1 MQFPWLILV
10 GVVTDLSAE
19 ETNMSQSIKSNRKWI
34 WIIAGI
40 VVVAILAA
48 AVLNFRSGLQND
60 NAQIQDGTG
69 EIVTA
74 FIGQLSANAS
84 ASGQIQSQ
92 RDAQLSLGTAG
103 EVAEIFVE
111 VGDEVKA
118 GTPLLKLDTARLERA
133 VESAEQALAIQEA
146 NLATLIKPPSAADLT
161 AAEASVTS
169 ARSQLQDLLASPTE
183 EDIAASEANVRAAQA
198 NVWSASEQLQLA
210 QSGATEAEIASAQ
223 AELIAAIGQQGST
236 QELYDQLLECF
247 TVEFPGGGDTEICP
261 GFGPPEERTR
271 FNLEAAKANTEAA
284 QAQLDALLAGPDA
297 DAVSI
302 AQASLATASARLEA
316 AQANHDLLLKGPS
329 EDQIAAAEAN
339 LAQAE
344 ANLEALRDGPSS
356 AQVVAAE
363 TAVEQ
368 ARINLQRA
376 INDLE
381 EATLL
386 APFSGVV
393 TAVNVNEGEVAN
405 GILVEMYDPDGL
417 EVVLEVDEV
426 DIGKISLS
434 QPAIITLEAWPD
446 VEIMGEVASIAPEA
460 ISNESALVVYQV
472 FLSLS
477 QTELPVLAGMT
488 ANADLLTA
496 EEEEV
501 LLVPNAAINADRSTG
516 TYSVNLVTIDANG
529 DQRIEEVEVA
539 IGLRDGNYTQIT
551 DGLTEGDQLLVG
563 EDLPVFQFGEDE
575 PPEEGFGGDSGRPQ
589 GGPPF
594 GG

>member
-1 MQFPWLILV
+1 M
-10 GVVTDLSAE
+10 
-19 ETNMSQSIKSNRKWI
+19 NQSTKSKRKWI
-34 WIIAGI
+34 WIIVG
-40 VVVAILAA
+40 VVVIAILAA
-48 AVLNFRSGLQND
+48 AVLNFRGGLQND
-60 NAQIQDGTG
+60 NEGVQDGTG

-74 FIGQLSANAS
+74 FIGQLSANAT
-84 ASGQIQSQ
+84 ASGQIQAQ
-92 RDAQLSLGTAG
+92 RDAQLSMGTTG

-111 VGDEVKA
+111 VGDEVEA
-118 GTPLLKLDTARLERA
+118 GAPLLKLDTAGLGRA

-146 NLATLIKPPSAADLT
+146 NLTTLLKPPNAADLA
-161 AAEASVTS
+161 AAEASVAS
-169 ARSQLQDLLASPTE
+169 ARSQLEDLLAGPAE

-198 NVWSASEQLQLA
+198 NVWSASEQLELA

-223 AELIAAIGQQGST
+223 AELIAALGQQEST

-247 TVEFPGGGDTEICP
+247 TIEFPGGGDTEICP

-271 FNLEAAKANTEAA
+271 FNLEAAKANTAAA

-302 AQASLATASARLEA
+302 AQASLAAANARLDVA
-316 AQANHDLLLKGPS
+316 RANHDLLMKGPS
-329 EDQIAAAEAN
+329 EDQIEAAEAN

-344 ANLEALRDGPSS
+344 ANLEALRDGPSN

-368 ARINLQRA
+368 ARISLQRA
-376 INDLE
+376 MNDLV

-405 GILVEMYDPDGL
+405 GILIEMVDPDSL
-417 EVVLEVDEV
+417 EVVLDVDEV
-426 DIGKISLS
+426 DIGKVSLG
-434 QPAIITLEAWPD
+434 QPAVITLESWPD
-446 VEIMGEVASIAPEA
+446 TEITGQVASIAPEA
-460 ISNESALVVYQV
+460 MSNASSLVVYQV
-472 FLSLS
+472 FLSLD
-477 QTELPVLAGMT
+477 QTELPVLVGMT
-488 ANADLLTA
+488 ANADLLAA
-496 EEEEV
+496 EDEEV

-516 TYSVNLVTIDANG
+516 TYSVNLVTTDSNG
-529 DQRIEEVEVA
+529 EQQTKEVEVT
-539 IGLRDGNYTQIT
+539 IGLRDGRYTQIT
-551 DGLTEGDQLLVG
+551 NGLEEGDQILVG
-563 EDLPVFQFGEDE
+563 DDLPVFRFGEDE
-575 PPEEGFGGDSGRPQ
+575 PPEEGFGGDSRRPQ

>member
-1 MQFPWLILV
+1 MDPSAE
-10 GVVTDLSAE
+10 VTD
-19 ETNMSQSIKSNRKWI
+19 MSQSGKSNRKWI
-34 WIIAGI
+34 WVIAG
-40 VVVAILAA
+40 VVVIVILAA
-48 AVLNFRSGLQND
+48 AILNFRSGLQSENEPTQ
-60 NAQIQDGTG
+60 NGSG

-74 FIGQLSANAS
+74 FIGQLSANAT

-111 VGDEVKA
+111 VGDEVEA
-118 GTPLLKLDTARLERA
+118 SMPLLKLDTAGLERA

-146 NLATLIKPPSAADLT
+146 NLATLVKPPSAADLA
-161 AAEASVTS
+161 AAEASVAS
-169 ARSQLQDLLASPTE
+169 ARSQLEELLASPTE
-183 EDIAASEANVRAAQA
+183 EDVAASEANVRAAQA

-210 QSGATEAEIASAQ
+210 QSGATESEIASAQ
-223 AELIAAIGQQGST
+223 AELIAAIGQQEST

-247 TVEFPGGGDTEICP
+247 TIEFPGGGDTEICP

-271 FNLEAAKANTEAA
+271 FNLAAAKENTEAA
-284 QAQLDALLAGPDA
+284 QAKLDALLAGPDA

-302 AQASLATASARLEA
+302 AQAALATANARLDA

-329 EDQIAAAEAN
+329 ADQIAAAEAN
-339 LAQAE
+339 LAQADAE
-344 ANLEALRDGPSS
+344 LDSLQDGPST

-368 ARINLQRA
+368 ARISLQRA
-376 INDLE
+376 INNLE

-386 APFSGVV
+386 APFSGVI

-405 GILVEMYDPDGL
+405 GILVEMYDPDSL
-417 EVVLEVDEV
+417 EAVLEVDEV
-426 DIGKISLS
+426 DIGKISVD
-434 QPAIITLEAWPD
+434 QPAVITLEAWPD

-460 ISNESALVVYQV
+460 ISNASTLVVYQV
-472 FLSLS
+472 YLSLG
-477 QTELPVLAGMT
+477 QTELPVLSGMT

-496 EEEEV
+496 DDEEV

-516 TYSVNLVTIDANG
+516 TYSVNLVTTDSNG
-529 DQRIEEVEVA
+529 DEQIEEVEVA

-551 DGLTEGDQLLVG
+551 DGLNEGDQLLVG
-563 EDLPVFQFGEDE
+563 DNLPVFRFGEDE
-575 PPEEGFGGDSGRPQ
+575 PPEEGFGGDSGRQQ